1 MQQHQAQ
8 APVGSAQ
15 HNPNNHSSRQFIF
28 WPSPASVRRLK
39 WHGRDAHDTLARP
52 GRAASAKV
60 IEQPVG
66 TLLAAA
72 GLEHARP
79 RETWPI
85 LALRLAISACC
96 MG

>member
-1 MQQHQAQ
+1 MEVGEC
-8 APVGSAQ
+8 APSVLGWDGRWAADIRAEIGARLEEARRRSAKTKICWCRDPFCL
-15 HNPNNHSSRQFIF
+15 HVKRTMYVSM
-28 WPSPASVRRLK
+28 VRR
-39 WHGRDAHDTLARP
+39 
-52 GRAASAKV
+52 S
-60 IEQPVG
+60 